1 MEGGKTSDYIS
12 NYKKHSIAVNIIAKK
27 KKKDLQARNRKN
39 LLNL

>member
-1 MEGGKTSDYIS
+1 MEGGNTSDYIS
-12 NYKKHSIAVNIIAKK
+12 NYKKHSIAVNIIVK